1 MADWKNSVNLPR
13 TDFPMKANL
22 QVAEPAAIARWEAM
36 DLYGQIAKARA
47 GRPKYVLHDGPP
59 YANGQIHI
67 GHALNKVLKD
77 FVVKS
82 RSMAGFDAP
91 YVPGWDCH
99 GLPIELQVDKELGA
113 KRREMS
119 VADIRRACRAYA
131 ERHVKAQSADFRRLA
146 VFGDWEHPY
155 LTMQFEFQAAIVR
168 ALGRCVEKGLV
179 YKGKKPVYWCISDRT
194 ALAEAEVEYESH
206 SSPSIYVEFTLDAR
220 DAGLLSARVPALA
233 GRDMSVLIWTTTPW
247 TIPYNLAVAFQ
258 PGFDYA
264 AYDVDGRL
272 VIVAEQL
279 AEATFAKAGRTPGEP
294 VARMK
299 GEVFDRVRFVHP
311 LYARESL
318 GVLADYVTLEQG
330 TGVVHTAPGHGAD
343 DFNTGQRYGLDTYAP
358 IGPSGEFLES
368 VELFAGL
375 KVWDANPKVVEALR
389 ERGALWFSETY
400 EHSYPHCWRCHKPL
414 IFLATPQWF
423 IQMDHDHFRHKALEA
438 VEHVEWLPAWGEE
451 RIHNMLANRP
461 DWCISRQRAWGVPIP
476 AVSCTTCRESVL
488 TPELTSRAADVFL
501 EHGADAWYER
511 PIEEFLPPGLTCA
524 QCGGTEFEGERDIL
538 DVWFDSGTSHEA
550 VLAVRPELRW
560 PADMYLEG
568 SDQYRGWFHSSLLV
582 ALGTRGQAPYR
593 SVITHGFTVDEDGR
607 KMSKSRGNNVV
618 PQQVIEQSG
627 AEVLRLWVAMVDYTE
642 EVRLGKQILARTVE
656 AYRKIRNTVRYLAAN
671 MYDFNPATDLVP
683 HAELLEVDRYA
694 LARYA
699 DAATTMRAAY
709 ERFDFQTIFHEL
721 NRLTVVDLSAF
732 YFDVSKDRLYTFGV
746 TSRAR
751 RSAQT
756 AMYLMADGLARLL
769 APILPVTADELWRVL
784 PPVHRSLGEGGG
796 KREASVHIA
805 LFPDGV
811 EAWRDEALVARYATR
826 LELRDL
832 VNAKLEEQ
840 RQAKVIGTSLEAAI
854 TLSGTGRFAEA
865 LTGLSPDELAA
876 FFIVS
881 SATVVPAEAAQAP
894 DSLVVTVVRT
904 AGEKCQRCW
913 RYVSSISTAAET
925 EGLCDRCADA
935 LGLQVGAA

>member
-22 QVAEPAAIARWEAM
+22 QVAEPAAIARWESM
-36 DLYGQIAKARA
+36 DLYGQIAQARA

-67 GHALNKVLKD
+67 GHALNKILKD

-82 RSMAGFDAP
+82 KSMAGFDAP

-99 GLPIELQVDKELGA
+99 GLPIETQVDKELGSK
-113 KRREMS
+113 KRDMS
-119 VADIRRACRAYA
+119 LADIRRACRAYA
-131 ERHVKAQSADFRRLA
+131 ERHVAEQGADFRRLA
-146 VFGDWEHPY
+146 VFGDWDHPY
-155 LTMQFEFQAAIVR
+155 LTMRYEFQAAIVR
-168 ALGRCVEKGLV
+168 ALGRFVEAGLV
-179 YKGKKPVYWCISDRT
+179 YKGKKPVYWCITDRT
-194 ALAEAEVEYESH
+194 ALAEAEVEYAEH
-206 SSPSIYVEFTLDAR
+206 SSPSIYVEFKLDPR
-220 DAGLLSARVPALA
+220 DADALAVRVPDLA
-233 GRDMSVLIWTTTPW
+233 GRPVSVLIWTTTPW
-247 TIPYNLAVAFQ
+247 TIPSNMAIAFQ

-264 AYDVDGRL
+264 AYEVDGR
-272 VIVAEQL
+272 VVVVAEAL
-279 AEATFAKAGRTPGEP
+279 ADSTFAKAGRSPGAP

-299 GEVFDRVRFVHP
+299 GGVFERLRFVHP
-311 LYARESL
+311 LYGRESL
-318 GVLADYVTLEQG
+318 GVLADYVTLDQG
-330 TGVVHTAPGHGAD
+330 TGAVHTAPGHGAD

-389 ERGALWFSETY
+389 ERGALWFTEKY

-423 IQMDHDHFRHKALEA
+423 IEMDHEGYREKALEA
-438 VEHVEWLPAWGEE
+438 VTRVEWLPAWGEE
-451 RIHNMLANRP
+451 RMHNMLASRP

-476 AVSCTTCRESVL
+476 AVTCTTCRESVL
-488 TPELTSRAADVFL
+488 TTELTTRAADVFL
-501 EHGADAWYER
+501 QHGADAWYER
-511 PIEEFLPPGLTCA
+511 PIEEFLPEGLACR
-524 QCGGTEFEGERDIL
+524 QCGGTAFERERDIL

-582 ALGTRGQAPYR
+582 GLGTRGEAPYR
-593 SVITHGFTVDEDGR
+593 SVITHGFVVDEEGR

-627 AEVLRLWVAMVDYTE
+627 AEVLRLWVSMVDYTE
-642 EVRLGKQILARTVE
+642 EARLGKQILARTVE
-656 AYRKIRNTVRYLAAN
+656 AYRKVRNTLRYLAAN
-671 MYDFNPATDLVP
+671 MYDFDPSTDPVA
-683 HAELLEVDRYA
+683 HADLLEVDRYA

-699 DAATTMRAAY
+699 DAAVKMRAAY
-709 ERFDFQTIFHEL
+709 AGFDFQSIFHEL

-732 YFDVSKDRLYTFGV
+732 YFDVSKDRLYTFG
-746 TSRAR
+746 TASKGR

-784 PPVHRSLGEGGG
+784 PGT
-796 KREASVHIA
+796 REASVHMA
-805 LFPDGV
+805 LFAEGV
-811 EAWRDEALVARYATR
+811 EAWQDEALVGRYTTR
-826 LELRDL
+826 LEIRDL
-832 VNAKLEEQ
+832 VNARLEEQ
-840 RQAKVIGTSLEAAI
+840 RQGKVIGTSLEAAI
-854 TLSGTGRFAEA
+854 TLAGTGRFAEA
-865 LTGLSPDELAA
+865 LHGLAPDELAA
-876 FFIVS
+876 FCIVS
-881 SATVVPAEAAQAP
+881 QAAVVAPAADQP
-894 DSLVVTVVRT
+894 DDSLVVRVSR
-904 AGEKCQRCW
+904 ADGEKCQRCW
-913 RYVSSISTAAET
+913 RYVPAISTAPLT

-935 LGLQVGAA
+935 LGLGSDAA

>member
-36 DLYGQIAKARA
+36 DLYGQIAQARA

-82 RSMAGFDAP
+82 KSMAGFDAP

-99 GLPIELQVDKELGA
+99 GLPIELQVDKELGSK
-113 KRREMS
+113 KRDMS
-119 VADIRRACRAYA
+119 LADIRRACRAYA
-131 ERHVKAQSADFRRLA
+131 QRHVTEQCADFKRLA
-146 VFGDWEHPY
+146 VFGDWDHPY
-155 LTMQFEFQAAIVR
+155 LTMQYEYQAAIVR
-168 ALGRCVEKGLV
+168 ALGRCVEEGLV

-206 SSPSIYVEFTLDAR
+206 TSPSIYVEFTLDAR
-220 DAGLLSARVPALA
+220 DAEVLASRVPGLA
-233 GRDMSVLIWTTTPW
+233 GRPVSVLIWTTTPW
-247 TIPYNLAVAFQ
+247 TIPSNLAVAFQ
-258 PGFDYA
+258 PGFEYA
-264 AYDVDGRL
+264 AYDVEGRL
-272 VIVAEQL
+272 VIVAEAL
-279 AEATFAKAGRTPGEP
+279 AAATFAKAGRTPGEP

-299 GEVFDRVRFVHP
+299 GEVFDRIRFVHP

-343 DFNTGQRYGLDTYAP
+343 DFNTGQRYGLQTYAP
-358 IGPSGEFLES
+358 IGPSGEFLAD

-389 ERGALWFSETY
+389 ERGALWFTETY

-423 IQMDHDHFRHKALEA
+423 IEMDHDGYREKALEA
-438 VEHVEWLPAWGEE
+438 VKAVEWLPAWGEE

-476 AVSCTTCRESVL
+476 AVTCTTCRESVL
-488 TPELTSRAADVFL
+488 TTALTTRAAEVFL
-501 EHGADAWYER
+501 QHGADAWYER
-511 PIEEFLPPGLTCA
+511 PIEEFLPEGLTCA
-524 QCGGTEFEGERDIL
+524 HCGHAEFERERDIL
-538 DVWFDSGTSHEA
+538 DVWFDSGTSHEG

-593 SVITHGFTVDEDGR
+593 SVITHGFVVDEEGR

-671 MYDFNPATDLVP
+671 MFDFDPATDLVP
-683 HAELLEVDRYA
+683 HGELLEVDRYA

-699 DAATTMRAAY
+699 DAAVKMRAAY
-709 ERFDFQTIFHEL
+709 DRFDFQTIFHEI
-721 NRLTVVDLSAF
+721 NRLAVVDLSSF
-732 YFDVSKDRLYTFGV
+732 YFDVSKDRLYTFGA
-746 TSRAR
+746 TSRER

-769 APILPVTADELWRVL
+769 APILPVTADELWKVL

-796 KREASVHIA
+796 PREVSVHVA
-805 LFPDGV
+805 LFPEGV
-811 EAWRDEALVARYATR
+811 EAWQDEALVARYATR

-832 VNAKLEEQ
+832 VNAKLEAQ

-854 TLSGTGRFAEA
+854 TLAGTGRFAEVLA
-865 LTGLSPDELAA
+865 GMSADDLAA
-876 FFIVS
+876 FCIVS
-881 SATVVPAEAAQAP
+881 EATVVPADAAQAP
-894 DSLVVTVVRT
+894 DTLTVVVSRVG
-904 AGEKCQRCW
+904 GEKCQRCW
-913 RYVSSISTAAET
+913 RYVPSISTETAT
-925 EGLCDRCADA
+925 EGLCDRCVGA
-935 LGLQVGAA
+935 LGLGVGAA